1 MNFTD
6 ATKLVKQAKE
16 KTIRFTFGDDYDLVV
31 DGEKVTSLEGQWIDL
46 NPLMSKAYSDHK
58 LEINRKYA
66 EIKDKPLDGEIETEI
81 LAGLIK
87 DWSFADECTQENKI
101 AILKEFDK
109 QFEAALVMKANNV
122 NFTKSKRKG

>member
-1 MNFTD
+1 MRFTE

-31 DGEKVTSLEGQWIDL
+31 DGEKVTTLEGQWIDL
-46 NPLMSKAYSDHK
+46 NPLMSKAYSDHR
-58 LEINRKYA
+58 LEVNRKYA
-66 EIKDKPLDGEIETEI
+66 ETKDKPLDGEIETET
-81 LAGLIK
+81 LAGLINN
-87 DWSFADECTQENKI
+87 WSFADEVTQENKI
-101 AILKEFDK
+101 LMLKEFDK